1 VSQFPL
7 QGPLCALVREK
18 WLVEAQ
24 QYFDSG
30 HYCWFFS
37 STVVLILMRG
47 VDRGFLVLGSI
58 RGRLLLV
65 VTLWLTTVLA
75 LAFWLGGRERQII
88 SIGAGPEGSESFALV
103 SSIADVI
110 NAMDRGFT
118 VSVFETGGTIEN
130 MELLEL
136 GQLDMGT
143 AQADAVL
150 PEEALG
156 VAVLY
161 SDAYHLVVNA
171 ASGIAQVSDLRG
183 HRIGIPPVASA
194 QDASFWLLA
203 EHYGLED
210 DELTVLPMSARAS
223 NFAMEQEQIDAVFR
237 VRAPGNQRIRELI
250 GDKTME
256 LVPIHQAAALSLRQ
270 PALRAG
276 YIPQGSYRGY
286 PTLPA
291 EDLPTAI
298 LNRLLV
304 SSADL
309 PAPVVYQFTRSVFE
323 ARSEIASRAPL
334 AGFVS
339 PPMDDAYSPV
349 ATHPGARQYFDR
361 EKPGVVQQN
370 AKLVSALLYGV
381 VILGSGA
388 LALRSRW
395 QNARRV
401 RMGDFNKHLLSIAQQ
416 ARATVD
422 EGALQELKSQLMNML
437 GEVVKGL
444 DQEKVNQTEFEHFS
458 FTWQAVDALVRD
470 QMMLSTTRSGS
481 AAAREVGE

>member
-1 VSQFPL
+1 
-7 QGPLCALVREK
+7 
-18 WLVEAQ
+18 
-24 QYFDSG
+24 
-30 HYCWFFS
+30 
-37 STVVLILMRG
+37 
-47 VDRGFLVLGSI
+47 VLGSM
-58 RGRLLLV
+58 RVRLLLV
-65 VTLWLTTVLA
+65 VTLWLATVLA
-75 LAFWLGGRERQII
+75 LAFWLGGRERQVIT
-88 SIGAGPEGSESFALV
+88 IGAGPASSEGFLLV

-110 NAMDRGFT
+110 NNMDRGFS
-118 VSVFETGGTIEN
+118 VSVFETGGTAEN

-161 SDAYHLVVNA
+161 PDAYHLVVSA
-171 ASGIAQVSDLRG
+171 ASGIAHVSDLRG

-203 EHYGLED
+203 EHYGLDD
-210 DELTVLPMSARAS
+210 DEVTALPMSARAA
-223 NFAMEQEQIDAVFR
+223 NFAMEQQQIDAVFR
-237 VRAPGNQRIRELI
+237 VRAPGNRPIRELI

-270 PALRAG
+270 PALSAG
-276 YIPQGSYRGY
+276 HIPQGSYRGY
-286 PTLPA
+286 PALPA
-291 EDLPTAI
+291 EDLPTAVV
-298 LNRLLV
+298 NRLLV
-304 SSADL
+304 SSAEL
-309 PAPVVYQFTRSVFE
+309 PAPLVYQFARSVFE

-334 AGFVS
+334 AGFIS
-339 PPMDDAYSPV
+339 PLVDDARSPV

-361 EKPGVVQQN
+361 EKPGVLQQN
-370 AKLVSALLYGV
+370 AKMVSALLYGV
-381 VILGSGA
+381 VILFSGG
-388 LALRSRW
+388 LALRARW

-401 RMGDFNKHLLSIAQQ
+401 RMGDFNKRLLGIAQQ

-422 EGALQELKSQLMNML
+422 VGSLQELKSQLMNML

-444 DQEKVNQTEFEHFS
+444 DQEKVNQSEFEHFS

-470 QMMLSTTRSGS
+470 QMNLPTSWQESG
-481 AAAREVGE
+481 ADNE

>member
-1 VSQFPL
+1 
-7 QGPLCALVREK
+7 
-18 WLVEAQ
+18 
-24 QYFDSG
+24 
-30 HYCWFFS
+30 
-37 STVVLILMRG
+37 M
-47 VDRGFLVLGSI
+47 LGSM
-58 RGRLLLV
+58 RVRLLLV
-65 VTLWLTTVLA
+65 VTLWVATVLA

-88 SIGAGPEGSESFALV
+88 TVGAGPAGSESFLLV

-110 NAMDRGFT
+110 NEMDRGFT

-171 ASGIAQVSDLRG
+171 ASGIAHVSDLRG
-183 HRIGIPPVASA
+183 HRIGIPPVSSA

-203 EHYGLED
+203 EHYGLGD
-210 DELTVLPMSARAS
+210 DQITVLPMSARAA
-223 NFAMEQEQIDAVFR
+223 NFAMGQKQIDAVFR
-237 VRAPGNQRIRELI
+237 VRAPGNQQIRELI

-256 LVPIHQAAALSLRQ
+256 LVPINQAAALSLRQ
-270 PALRAG
+270 PALAAG
-276 YIPQGSYRGY
+276 HIPKGSYRGY

-291 EDLPTAI
+291 EDLPTAV

-309 PAPVVYQFTRSVFE
+309 SAPLVYQFTRSVFE
-323 ARSEIASRAPL
+323 ARSEIASRMPL
-334 AGFVS
+334 AGFIA
-339 PPMDDAYSPV
+339 PLMDDAHSPV
-349 ATHPGARQYFDR
+349 AIHPGARQYFDR
-361 EKPGVVQQN
+361 EKPGVLQQN
-370 AKLVSALLYGV
+370 AKLVSALLYGL
-381 VILGSGA
+381 VILFTAG

-401 RMGDFNKHLLSIAQQ
+401 RMGDFNKRLLDIAQQ
-416 ARATVD
+416 ARVTVD
-422 EGALQELKSQLMNML
+422 GGSLQELKNQLMNML

-444 DQEKVNQTEFEHFS
+444 DQEKVNQAEFEHFS
-458 FTWQAVDALVRD
+458 FTWQAVDALLRD
-470 QMMLSTTRSGS
+470 QMILS
-481 AAAREVGE
+481 AARPGSGAAPGASE

>member
-1 VSQFPL
+1 
-7 QGPLCALVREK
+7 
-18 WLVEAQ
+18 
-24 QYFDSG
+24 
-30 HYCWFFS
+30 
-37 STVVLILMRG
+37 M
-47 VDRGFLVLGSI
+47 LGSL
-58 RGRLLLV
+58 RFRLLLV
-65 VTLWLTTVLA
+65 VTLWVATALA
-75 LAFWLGGRERQII
+75 LVLWLGGREQQDI
-88 SIGAGPEGSESFALV
+88 SIGAGPASSEGFQLM

-110 NAMDRGFT
+110 NDMDKGFT

-161 SDAYHLVVNA
+161 PDAYHLVVNA
-171 ASGIAQVSDLRG
+171 AAGIAHVSDLRG
-183 HRIGIPPVASA
+183 HRIGIPPADSA

-203 EHYGLED
+203 EHYGLGND
-210 DELTVLPMSARAS
+210 QITALPMSASAA
-223 NFAMEQEQIDAVFR
+223 NFAMEQGQIDAVFR
-237 VRAPGNQRIRELI
+237 VRAPGNRRIRELI

-256 LVPIHQAAALSLRQ
+256 LVPIQQAAALSLRQ
-270 PALRAG
+270 PALSAG

-291 EDLPTAI
+291 QDLPTAV

-304 SSADL
+304 SSAEL
-309 PAPVVYQFTRSVFE
+309 PAPLVYQFVRSIFE

-334 AGFVS
+334 AGFIA
-339 PPMDDAYSPV
+339 PLADDARSPV

-361 EKPGVVQQN
+361 EKPGVIQQN
-370 AKLVSALLYGV
+370 AKLMSAFLYAL
-381 VILGSGA
+381 VILFSAG

-401 RMGDFNKHLLSIAQQ
+401 RMGEFNKRLLDIAQQ

-422 EGALQELKSQLMNML
+422 TGYLQELKSQLMNML

-444 DQEKVNQTEFEHFS
+444 DQEKVNQAEFEHFS

-470 QMMLSTTRSGS
+470 QMMLSTSGLES
-481 AAAREVGE
+481 GAENGSDHE